1 MESEVV
7 TSYKNK
13 FIEFY
18 NKNKF
23 IIIIL
28 ISIIVIG
35 FGSVGFYFESKER
48 KIIRLSEDYIKAK
61 IYLENKENIK
71 ALDILKNIIL
81 ANNKTYSTLSFFL
94 ILNNNLIEDKKELSD
109 LFEYILKNNK
119 YKNEIKDLLIYK
131 KALFQSEFL
140 DENEMIEITKPL
152 MIEKNL
158 WKPHAL
164 LLLGD
169 YFTNKKEYLKAREF
183 YSKIFSIKNLPQELY
198 DEARSR
204 LILISND

>member
-140 DENEMIEITKPL
+140 NENEMIEITKPL

>member
-1 MESEVV
+1 M
-7 TSYKNK
+7 
-13 FIEFY
+13 
-18 NKNKF
+18 
-23 IIIIL
+23 
-28 ISIIVIG
+28 
-35 FGSVGFYFESKER
+35 
-48 KIIRLSEDYIKAK
+48 
-61 IYLENKENIK
+61 
-71 ALDILKNIIL
+71 
-81 ANNKTYSTLSFFL
+81 
-94 ILNNNLIEDKKELSD
+94 IEDKKELSD